1 MPKIKNTSSLL
12 SLYVKSFGEG
22 IFETNGK
29 IILCKVCNKSFGNS
43 KNEPKK
49 SQIEQHVQTLLH
61 QNYVKLKGSKQQ
73 MIEFKV

>member
-12 SLYVKSFGEG
+12 SSYVKSFGED

-43 KNEPKK
+43 KN
-49 SQIEQHVQTLLH
+49 
-61 QNYVKLKGSKQQ
+61 
-73 MIEFKV
+73 